1 MTRVGAPVN
10 NPLASEEIVSVA
22 LGSNLGDRESYLRA
36 GLQGL
41 TSTPETSLIRFSRIY
56 ETAPMGPEGQG
67 PYLNAV
73 VQLVTDLSP
82 EKFLL
87 RLMEIEN
94 EQGRDRDG
102 ERWGARTLDLDL
114 LLFGDRCIEDEIL
127 TVPHPGL
134 AKRMFVLAP
143 LCDVAA
149 EGRHPESGSTFSQ
162 LARQLGDDASVC
174 VWRDEQMNWV
184 EWLAL
189 KV

>member
-73 VQLVTDLSP
+73 VQ
-82 EKFLL
+82 
-87 RLMEIEN
+87 I
-94 EQGRDRDG
+94 
-102 ERWGARTLDLDL
+102 
-114 LLFGDRCIEDEIL
+114 GDRSF
-127 TVPHPGL
+127 PG
-134 AKRMFVLAP
+134 KVFIAP
-143 LCDVAA
+143 Y
-149 EGRHPESGSTFSQ
+149 
-162 LARQLGDDASVC
+162 GD
-174 VWRDEQMNWV
+174 R
-184 EWLAL
+184 
-189 KV
+189 K